1 MLDRV
6 NVFGDV
12 EEIDV
17 DIMTKNILLTEI
29 MENDVNNPEIR
40 YRFLKAHYDRFYA
53 GKTEQHANTDEI
65 IKEAGLDNEDKGAL
79 IGNIQYLVD
88 GFYVE
93 GIKPLGATYHTS
105 LKLQPRGI
113 EFVEE
118 HNQELREIH
127 DNLRFR
133 ILSELYELFFG
144 EEGAG
149 RPVFT
154 KPFVEQ
160 IAKSEEEHNLLFGE
174 TVYLGDAGYVHP
186 DYTSRPF
193 PYTIKMENSGID
205 LVENIIDNS
214 VSELETS
221 EIDAE
226 AKAKVSEIKLEP
238 NKKSKIQK
246 LKDLYDECNGDA
258 RPIIVE
264 VIKQVIIRAFSGEFG
279 GELPGGA

>member
-1 MLDRV
+1 M
-6 NVFGDV
+6 
-12 EEIDV
+12 
-17 DIMTKNILLTEI
+17 
-29 MENDVNNPEIR
+29 NNQEIR

-53 GKTEQHANTDEI
+53 GKADQYAHTDEI
-65 IKEAGLDNEDKGAL
+65 IKEARLDNEDKGAL

-88 GFYVE
+88 GIYVE
-93 GIKPLGATYHTS
+93 GTKSFGAPYHTS
-105 LKLQPRGI
+105 LKLQPSGI

-144 EEGAG
+144 DGAG
-149 RPVFT
+149 RLVFT

-186 DYTSRPF
+186 NYTSRPF
-193 PYTIKMENSGID
+193 PYTIRMENSGID
-205 LVENIIDNS
+205 LVENIINNS

-221 EIDAE
+221 EIDAD

-238 NKKSKIQK
+238 NKKSQIEK
-246 LKDLYDECNGDA
+246 LKDLYNEYNGDA

-264 VIKQVIIRAFSGEFG
+264 VIKQAIIQAFSGEFG
-279 GELPGGA
+279 EGLSGGA